1 MPPSPAVALP
11 LCLLGCAASVR
22 RVQPPPC
29 LPLKI
34 GAPACRDGER
44 SLCLC
49 PQAKQVGWP
58 PCPRRCTSG
67 LLASVLSWA
76 SPQPPKPP
84 TPQDNRDAL
93 AKLLRFPS
101 SAATADEGLTSL
113 ADYVARKKEGQTQIY
128 YLAGEPPPPPSHTH
142 SPASVCTAS
151 RWPVQPACGEQPA
164 VPAAHAANGLEMAS
178 SCPLPCGPRPAGH
191 RQGGAAGQPPATR
204 ARLTCTHTPPL
215 SAADTKA
222 AAEASPYVEALTSK
236 G

>member
-58 PCPRRCTSG
+58 PCPRRCMSG

-128 YLAGEPPPPPSHTH
+128 YLAGEPPPPLHTH
-142 SPASVCTAS
+142 TARPLFAQPHDGQSNLPAGSSP
-151 RWPVQPACGEQPA
+151 
-164 VPAAHAANGLEMAS
+164 L
-178 SCPLPCGPRPAGH
+178 CPLPMLPTAWRW
-191 RQGGAAGQPPATR
+191 RAAARSPVGRGQPATGKAALPASHPPHAR
-204 ARLTCTHTPPL
+204 ASHAHIHRRCLQLTPRLRRRPPL
-215 SAADTKA
+215 MWRR
-222 AAEASPYVEALTSK
+222 
-236 G
+236 